1 MINISDFVKELP
13 KLFPT
18 YAAHQPWQITSV
30 LSEIVRTTIPLLG
43 NDYVI
48 NGDIAIHKTATVEN
62 GVTLK
67 GPIIIGPECIIGA
80 NAYLRA
86 GVFLS
91 KLVTIGPGTEIKSSI
106 IFSNSSA
113 AHFNYI
119 GDSIIGSHVNFEAGA
134 VIANHHNERTNK
146 QISIS
151 YQGKTIATGTEK
163 FGALVGDGTKVGANA
178 VLSPGTILLP
188 NSVVKRLEL
197 IDQSVSN

>member
-1 MINISDFVKELP
+1 MINISDFAKELP

-30 LSEIVRTTIPLLG
+30 LSEIVRTTIPSLG
-43 NDYVI
+43 SDYVI
-48 NGDIAIHKTATVEN
+48 KGDIAIHKTATVEK

-67 GPIIIGPECIIGA
+67 GPVIIGPECIIGA

-86 GVFLS
+86 GVFLGR
-91 KLVTIGPGTEIKSSI
+91 LVTIGPGSEIKSSM

-134 VIANHHNERTNK
+134 VIANHYNERINK
-146 QISIS
+146 KITIY
-151 YQGKTIATGTEK
+151 YQGESTSTGTEK
-163 FGALVGDGTKVGANA
+163 FGALVGDGTKIGANA
-178 VLSPGTILLP
+178 VLSPGT
-188 NSVVKRLEL
+188 K
-197 IDQSVSN
+197 D